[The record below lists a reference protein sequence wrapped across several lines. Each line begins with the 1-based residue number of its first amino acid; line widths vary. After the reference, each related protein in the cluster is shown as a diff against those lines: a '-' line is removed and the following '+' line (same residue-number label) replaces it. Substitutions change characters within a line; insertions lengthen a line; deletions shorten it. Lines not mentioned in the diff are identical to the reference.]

1 MKAVVMAGGEGTR
14 LRPLTSNRP
23 KPLVPVLNKPVMEHI
38 IELLKSHNITSH
50 VSTLYF
56 MPQAI
61 KNYFGTGEDLG
72 IDMAYAVEDS
82 PLGTAG
88 SIKNAE
94 QYLNETFIVISG
106 DALTD
111 LDITKA
117 VEYHKEKGALATLV
131 LKRVENPLDFGV
143 VIANDNGEIERF
155 LEKPGWGQV
164 FSDTINTGIYILEP
178 EILNYIPQDTN
189 FDFSQELF
197 PMLLEKGAPLYGY
210 ITDCYWCDIGS
221 IEQFMKSQQD
231 VLSGKGHVNI
241 DGIELSQTIW
251 IGGGTSVDPDARLA
265 GPIVIGE
272 NSRIEAGAYIGE
284 YSVIGDNVIVSKDA
298 VVHRSVIMDNCY
310 IGEGTRINGALIGM
324 RCDVKSGCNI
334 EEGATMGDDCVIGEN
349 ATINHQVKIYPHK
362 TVDAGAT
369 VSTNIIWESR
379 GVQTLFGKDCI
390 SGLINVDITPEHA
403 VRIGMALG
411 TALPKDSNVIVSRD
425 SNRSA
430 RIIKRAILSG
440 INSTGVNC
448 RDLQVAPASL
458 NRFAISSS
466 RALGGVHVRSHPKK
480 PDRIQIIIYNKDGV
494 DIDEATKKS
503 IEKYFFR
510 GEYRRAFQGEI
521 GAILYQSRNREFYVN
536 EMLRQLDMKAITD
549 AQFKVVLDYSYGA
562 VSLLMPSMLG
572 NLGCHAIAVNP
583 YISEEKIG
591 TNPQEFDASLNY
603 ISSAVGAFG
612 ADLGVLMDSA
622 GERLYIVDDKGRKI
636 LPELALML
644 LLRLA
649 CKANGGKSS
658 TVVMP
663 LNASMMA
670 EKIAGDYGVEVVRT
684 KVNGAEIMTAAL
696 EPDVLFAG
704 DGDGGYIFPGFVPG
718 YDSILAF
725 CKLLEL
731 LAVTGDKLSDM
742 IDDLPTTHILNEEVY
757 CPWEQKGLVMRKLT
771 EYSKEKDLV
780 LLDGVKIMEDGMWTL
795 ILPDADDPTV
805 NVIVEGIEAEATKLL
820 LGQYT
825 SEVSRIIKG
834 G

>member
-14 LRPLTSNRP
+14 LRPLTSKRP
-23 KPLVPVLNKPVMEHI
+23 KPLVPVVNKPVMEHI
-38 IELLKSHNITSH
+38 IELLKSHGITSQ
-50 VSTLYF
+50 VATLYF

-61 KNYFGTGEDLG
+61 KNYFGSGEDLG
-72 IDMAYAVEDS
+72 IDMSYAVEDS

-88 SIKNAE
+88 SVKNAE
-94 QYLNETFIVISG
+94 EYLNETFIVISG

-131 LKRVENPLDFGV
+131 LKRVENPLEFGV
-143 VIANDNGEIERF
+143 VIADEEGRIERF

-178 EILNYIPQDTN
+178 EILDYIPQDTN

-210 ITDCYWCDIGS
+210 VTDCYWCDIGS

-231 VLSGKGHVNI
+231 VLSSKGKVNI
-241 DGIELSQTIW
+241 EGIELSQNIW
-251 IGGGTSVDPDARLA
+251 IGGGTSVDPDAKLA

-272 NSRIEAGAYIGE
+272 NSRIEAGAFIGE
-284 YSVIGDNVIVSKDA
+284 YTVIGDNVIISKDA
-298 VVHRSVIMDNCY
+298 MVQRSVIMDNCY
-310 IGEGTRINGALIGM
+310 IGDGARVTGAFLGVQ
-324 RCDVKSGCNI
+324 CDIKSGCNI
-334 EEGATMGDDCVIGEN
+334 EEGATIGDECVIGEN
-349 ATINHQVKIYPHK
+349 ATVGHHVKIYPYK
-362 TVDAGAT
+362 AIDAGAT
-369 VSTNIIWESR
+369 VSSNIIWESR

-411 TALPKDSNVIVSRD
+411 TALPKDSNVVVSRD

-466 RALGGVHVRSHPKK
+466 RALGGVHVRCHPQK
-480 PDRIQIIIYNKDGV
+480 PDKVQIIIYNKDGI
-494 DIDEATKKS
+494 DIDSLTKKS

-510 GEYRRAFQGEI
+510 GEFRRAFHGEI

-536 EMLRQLDMKAITD
+536 EMIRQLDIDAISS
-549 AQFKVVLDYSYGA
+549 AQFKVVLDYSFGV

-572 NLGCHAIAVNP
+572 SLGCHAIAINP
-583 YISEEKIG
+583 YISEEKTSG
-591 TNPQEFDASLNY
+591 SLQEVDASLNHL
-603 ISSAVGAFG
+603 SSAVGSFQ

-622 GERLYIVDDKGRKI
+622 GERLYIIDDKGRRI
-636 LPELALML
+636 ESQIALML
-644 LLRLA
+644 LTQLA
-649 CKANGGKSS
+649 CKAGSGKGK
-658 TVVMP
+658 VVLP
-663 LNASMMA
+663 LNASMLA
-670 EKIAGDYGVEVVRT
+670 EQIADSYGSSVVRT
-684 KVNGAEIMTAAL
+684 KVSNASIMTAAL
-696 EPDVLFAG
+696 EEDVIFAG

-731 LAVTGDKLSDM
+731 LAVTGDKLSRLVDQ
-742 IDDLPTTHILNEEVY
+742 LPETHILNNQVY

-771 EYSKEKDLV
+771 ELSKEKELV
-780 LLDGVKIMEDGMWTL
+780 LLDGVKVVEDSMWTL
-795 ILPDADDPTV
+795 ILPDEDDPMV
-805 NVIVEGIEAEATKLL
+805 NVVVEGAEAESTQMLL
-820 LGQYT
+820 DNY
-825 SEVSRIIKG
+825 SSIVSKIIKG